1 MSTKVEKLVEW
12 CQTQNAIPASC
23 TPERNDLCDLVM
35 QRTDAEIVAFY
46 GQIKDDQRA
55 VRTWVWLVTTVCDMD
70 TAIRLLRMTL
80 IRKLWHD
87 ELTKHEQEIAAGW
100 NEVHTA
106 KLNIA
111 SQLREI
117 DTRELRMAATV
128 NDLKVAQDQLG
139 AAYREIRDLRDEVAE
154 MSEIKAAHD
163 VMVQSM
169 WRGHWQH
176 KPLTE
181 QSILDKYREAVSC
194 MRDLECNYPADELCK
209 QPRFVID
216 DALEVFRQTGM
227 SPADLAELAYGWSVD
242 RPHSEEESDV

>member
-12 CQTQNAIPASC
+12 CQTQNVIPASC
-23 TPERNDLCDLVM
+23 TPERNDLCDMVM
-35 QRTDAEIVAFY
+35 QRTDTEIVDFY

-55 VRTWVWLVTTVCDMD
+55 VRTWVWLVTTVCDID

-106 KLNIA
+106 KLDIA

-117 DTRELRMAATV
+117 DARELRMTATV
-128 NDLKVAQDQLG
+128 NDLKVAQNQLDN
-139 AAYREIRDLRDEVAE
+139 AYREIRDLRSEVSELRETKAE
-154 MSEIKAAHD
+154 HD
-163 VMVQSM
+163 VFLQALR
-169 WRGHWQH
+169 RGLWLRQ
-176 KPLTE
+176 PLTE
-181 QSILDKYREAVSC
+181 QSVLDKYREAVSC

-209 QPRFVID
+209 QPHEVIN

-242 RPHSEEESDV
+242 RPQDEGEPS